1 MVCLRGSNNTGA
13 IDVKMDEPVYEKKV
27 IFLDAWVNFFF

>member
-13 IDVKMDEPVYEKKV
+13 IDVKMDEPVYEKKSHL
-27 IFLDAWVNFFF
+27 FRCLG